1 MRGNTNNQIVKKLIL
16 TQIIVL
22 TIATII
28 PSYSSARKITDSN
41 HARKNSTSREI
52 NNNRKK
58 SESPHKL
65 TESDRQK
72 IRARA
77 LILTSG
83 S

>member
-1 MRGNTNNQIVKKLIL
+1 MKNNKKKQIVEKLIL
-16 TQIIVL
+16 TTIIAL
-22 TIATII
+22 IIATIT
-28 PSYSSARKITDSN
+28 PCYSSARKITDSN

-65 TESDRQK
+65 TESDIQK